1 MYVSIFHLYLLSI
14 HIHELILF
22 SHLIY
27 RRVSFLKALSS
38 INDDENISSSNTK
51 TKRTVPNRPS
61 VKRTSLNLNSDNDII
76 TFIANEMRSNFLFQ
90 SCNHST
96 IVNLARQFVVCEY
109 EPGYAIIEQG
119 KRCML
124 HCIFTYSYTY
134 LFKTTTTYNYQ
145 RILISQILGNKL
157 LICTIIS

>member
-1 MYVSIFHLYLLSI
+1 MSIYLYVSIFYIHLLSI
-14 HIHELILF
+14 HTRAYS
-22 SHLIY
+22 SHISY
-27 RRVSFLKALSS
+27 NRRVSFLKALSS

-61 VKRTSLNLNSDNDII
+61 VKRTSLSDKDNDII

-124 HCIFTYSYTY
+124 HCIFTYSYTIR
-134 LFKTTTTYNYQ
+134 FWETNF
-145 RILISQILGNKL
+145 
-157 LICTIIS
+157 

>member
-1 MYVSIFHLYLLSI
+1 MSIYLYVSIFYIHLLSI
-14 HIHELILF
+14 HTRAYS
-22 SHLIY
+22 SHISY
-27 RRVSFLKALSS
+27 NRRVSFLKALSS
-38 INDDENISSSNTK
+38 INDGENISSSNTETNK
-51 TKRTVPNRPS
+51 NKRTIPNRPS
-61 VKRTSLNLNSDNDII
+61 VKRTSLNLNSDKDYDII

-124 HCIFTYSYTY
+124 HCIFTYSYTIR
-134 LFKTTTTYNYQ
+134 FWETNF
-145 RILISQILGNKL
+145 
-157 LICTIIS
+157 